1 MMDLGPQRVDH
12 GHKPGGLEQQTW
24 IRAQSQT
31 VKPRCGQA
39 ALPPKA
45 AGEDPRWLRRFSRG
59 SGCPL
64 ARGCVAPSFDS
75 ISTWPS
81 SLSLFSSRLSHGH
94 LPLGQ
99 GTLSSGE
106 MSS

>member
-45 AGEDPRWLRRFSRG
+45 AGEDPRWPRRFSA
-59 SGCPL
+59 
-64 ARGCVAPSFDS
+64 ARGVLWRAAAWLQALTPS
-75 ISTWPS
+75 PHG
-81 SLSLFSSRLSHGH
+81 RL
-94 LPLGQ
+94 P
-99 GTLSSGE
+99 
-106 MSS
+106 